1 MQNKFINQMRGTINQ
16 IVEYQNDNNT
26 DPNKKRLIIVS
37 GYVCEKGI
45 GDYFMF
51 IDMAALITKKF
62 KHCFELFYVVYIT
75 NPAIIP
81 KVNLQHYGI
90 LLENLFIIYEEAE
103 IERTERLCKL
113 NPDLVI
119 HTACRP
125 NRAVLAKYSHSK
137 HIACLEYEQAEYKV
151 YKIGIDVNANGIFFP
166 VQSIKR
172 ELEIP
177 WENSRL
183 HRIADNN
190 KFIFFAYFSN
200 EHFLYDV
207 VTFVRCALNS
217 YITDPEKATADNP
230 ESHAPIIFIIRFL
243 QKRYINEWKKILSNQ
258 VVSLL
263 GTNTDI
269 QFVSIK
275 NSDETIKKNT
285 VYFITDAY
293 PLVHSDMMKILNKC
307 KNPVGI
313 TGNASFS
320 EVVALEKI
328 PYFEYSITKPMVA
341 ASFFAFYNLYKIHF
355 NYRCDFYDFLINI
368 NARQFILDLNSNES
382 SHSIMKKYNNEEYNN
397 LITQLDNFD
406 KICSYVNLQKL
417 YMNIR
422 ILYKYM
428 FKEKNIENFI
438 IDIVNKQFSLIDS
451 DMIRT
456 KL

>member
-1 MQNKFINQMRGTINQ
+1 MHGKFINLMDSTINQ
-16 IVEYQNDNNT
+16 ITKYKDENNPDQN
-26 DPNKKRLIIVS
+26 KRKQIIVS

-51 IDMAALITKKF
+51 IDMASVITKKF

-90 LLENLFIIYEEAE
+90 LLENLFVIYEEAE

-113 NPDLVI
+113 NPDLII

-125 NRAVLAKYSHSK
+125 NRAILAKYSHSK

-166 VQSIKR
+166 MQSIKR

-177 WENSRL
+177 WEDTRL
-183 HRIADNN
+183 QKIVDNN
-190 KFIFFAYFSN
+190 KFIFLAYFSN

-217 YITDPEKATADNP
+217 FKTNPDKATMDNP
-230 ESHAPIIFIIRFL
+230 ELHPPIVFIIRFL
-243 QKRYINEWKKILSNQ
+243 EKRYINDWKKILSNQ
-258 VVSLL
+258 IISLF
-263 GTNTDI
+263 GTDMYI
-269 QFVSIK
+269 QFVSMA
-275 NSDETIKKNT
+275 NFNEERKKNT

-307 KNPVGI
+307 QNPVGI

-368 NARQFILDLNSNES
+368 DSRQFILELNSDKS
-382 SHSIMKKYNNEEYNN
+382 STSIMKKYNEEEYNN
-397 LITQLDNFD
+397 LLTKLDNFD
-406 KICSYVNLQKL
+406 NICSYSNLQKL
-417 YMNIR
+417 HVNIC
-422 ILYKYM
+422 ILFKYM
-428 FKEKNIENFI
+428 YKEKNIENFI
-438 IDIVNKQFSLIDS
+438 IDIVNKQFSLVES
-451 DMIRT
+451 DTI
-456 KL
+456 KN